1 MKNGK
6 KGLIIVLIV
15 IAAVIGI
22 IGYNVVNK
30 RIILS
35 KVGSEFNEATYR
47 KIMIGG
53 DMYEYPFTVKELYD
67 NGWEVED
74 YVSAIAVYAGA
85 PSSVDA
91 QNTAENITLVRK
103 NRKLRIEVYNPSNR
117 TVSLEKCL
125 VSRLSFPDLE
135 RPKVVLPG
143 NYRLGGHFPI
153 ENYEGFF
160 SSEYSN
166 SESAYE
172 EYVIPFAGA
181 DKHICQLTLT
191 YDINSQRITFINYEM
206 LDLVIDIDSIVSNLD
221 WNLEKMFYNGEK
233 EFNLDDYFSQTG
245 MMNNLVETLN
255 NSRIVDTIIYVSGFD
270 DEVIKDT
277 NGDMSLFI
285 NNVENTVK
293 WNVYEVDEFTVGIKY
308 SYPNSLEIMSEAL
321 DDVLAG
327 YDGDDFSQ
335 DQALFDKY
343 AKKLSQTE
351 NFEMSE
357 GKLEVK
363 VVNGEITSDNYSLIY
378 MKLFGLGELFE

>member
-1 MKNGK
+1 MKKNI

-143 NYRLGGHFPI
+143 NYKLGGPFPI
-153 ENYEGFF
+153 ENYEKFL
-160 SSEYSN
+160 SSEYSD
-166 SESAYE
+166 SDSAYE
-172 EYVIPFAGA
+172 KYVIPFAGT
-181 DKHICQLTLT
+181 DGHICQLTLT
-191 YDINSQRITFINYEM
+191 YDINSGRTTFIEYAM
-206 LDLVIDIDSIVSNLD
+206 IDLIINIDTIVSDLD
-221 WNLEKMFYNGEK
+221 WNLENMFYNGEK
-233 EFNLDDYFSQTG
+233 EFDMKEAFSQTG

-255 NSRIVDTIIYVSGFD
+255 NSRIVDSIIYVSGFD
-270 DEVIKDT
+270 DEVVKDT
-277 NGDMSLFI
+277 NGDMATFI
-285 NNVENTVK
+285 NNVEDTVEWK
-293 WNVYEVDEFTVGIKY
+293 VYKVDEFTVGVKY

-321 DDVLAG
+321 DDVLSG
-327 YDGDDFSQ
+327 YTGDDSSKDQ
-335 DQALFDKY
+335 DLFETY
-343 AKKLSQTE
+343 AKKLSNVK

-357 GKLEVK
+357 GELEVE

>member
-6 KGLIIVLIV
+6 KGLIIVLIIV
-15 IAAVIGI
+15 AAVIGI
-22 IGYNVVNK
+22 IGYKIINK

-35 KVGSEFNEATYR
+35 KLGSEFNETTY
-47 KIMIGG
+47 KNIMIGG
-53 DMYEYPFTVKELYD
+53 DTYEYPFKVNELFD

-74 YVSAIAVYAGA
+74 YTSAIAVYAGA
-85 PSSVDA
+85 PDSLQSKT
-91 QNTAENITLVRK
+91 TAENITLVRK
-103 NRKLRIEVYNPSNR
+103 NRKIRIEVYNPADNSA
-117 TVSLEKCL
+117 SLGNCL

-191 YDINSQRITFINYEM
+191 YDINSQRITSINYEM